1 MPLPLLALGAIMAGG
16 SLLESIL
23 GQIFKKKQSKDV
35 KAFQRETTAKG
46 RGLLADPGFDEA
58 TLQAIF
64 GKNFENVRAQGGAVR
79 ESTTGTLGRA
89 GMLGTGTEMK
99 MAKENAWSNENL
111 VTEAMR
117 DLLITGEAKKSS
129 DIALANQLFQSVSGA
144 DVQQQAMGQGQGPAL
159 TEMLMTA
166 LLMGKMGKQ
175 KSAIGDDPEQI
186 IRNIFGIAGNSS
198 PTSYQ
203 WAGTNPVPISGM
215 GGQ

>member
-1 MPLPLLALGAIMAGG
+1 
-16 SLLESIL
+16 
-23 GQIFKKKQSKDV
+23 
-35 KAFQRETTAKG
+35 
-46 RGLLADPGFDEA
+46 
-58 TLQAIF
+58 
-64 GKNFENVRAQGGAVR
+64 
-79 ESTTGTLGRA
+79 
-89 GMLGTGTEMK
+89 MLGTGTEMK

-159 TEMLMTA
+159 TEMLMSA
-166 LLMGKMGKQ
+166 ILMGKMGKQ

>member
-1 MPLPLLALGAIMAGG
+1 MPGVAAAGAAAFNPWLGVALGGA

-64 GKNFENVRAQGGAVR
+64 GKNFENVRAQGKGVR

-89 GMLGTGTEMK
+89 GMLGTGTEVK
-99 MAKENAWSNENL
+99 AAKENAWSNENL

-129 DIALANQLFQSVSGA
+129 DIALANQMLGTVGGMDA
-144 DVQQQAMGQGQGPAL
+144 NQQAMGQGQGPAL
-159 TEMLMTA
+159 TEMLMMA
-166 LLMGKMGKQ
+166 LLMGKGGKG
-175 KSAIGDDPEQI
+175 KSALDSSSEVELPAWLMPGAAPME
-186 IRNIFGIAGNSS
+186 FKPS
-198 PTSYQ
+198 PTSG
-203 WAGTNPVPISGM
+203 W
-215 GGQ
+215 